1 VLQLA
6 VLTYVSVQL
15 TAALLFGSRW
25 LDRGDP
31 FEVWSGLY
39 GRLSV
44 IGRRADGRL
53 VLRSPLAGLD
63 AVEPAPGLVATLL
76 VMLGGTAYDAVSNA
90 PTWVT
95 AVETSPLPSTVA
107 ATIGLLLVIATVG
120 ALYGLA
126 TAAAGLLG
134 GSRVRGM
141 ATTFAHSLVPIAG
154 GYVMAHYYSLLAL
167 EGQRAFIMLSDPL
180 GTGADWLGLRDRE
193 PDPRLV
199 DPAIVANIQVIAI
212 VTGHI
217 LGVVLAHD
225 RAVRLFPRTKALVGQ
240 LPLLALMVTYTC
252 GGLLLLFAA

>member
-1 VLQLA
+1 
-6 VLTYVSVQL
+6 
-15 TAALLFGSRW
+15 
-25 LDRGDP
+25 
-31 FEVWSGLY
+31 
-39 GRLSV
+39 
-44 IGRRADGRL
+44 
-53 VLRSPLAGLD
+53 
-63 AVEPAPGLVATLL
+63 
-76 VMLGGTAYDAVSNA
+76 
-90 PTWVT
+90 
-95 AVETSPLPSTVA
+95 
-107 ATIGLLLVIATVG
+107 
-120 ALYGLA
+120 
-126 TAAAGLLG
+126 
-134 GSRVRGM
+134 
-141 ATTFAHSLVPIAG
+141 
-154 GYVMAHYYSLLAL
+154 MAHYYSLLAL